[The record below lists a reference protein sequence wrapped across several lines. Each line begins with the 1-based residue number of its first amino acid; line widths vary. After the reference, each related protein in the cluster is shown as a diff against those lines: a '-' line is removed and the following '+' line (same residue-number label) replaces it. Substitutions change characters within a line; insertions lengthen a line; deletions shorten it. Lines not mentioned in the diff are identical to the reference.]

1 MARKKKLNFKLEPDW
16 MLKEPIDF
24 EYNKYTLLNF
34 IQKCQLG
41 FDKLELYP
49 DFVELSLH
57 LANLQ
62 TLSTDKKIFVTDKK
76 FESCDD
82 EILLKDLVAQSLRE
96 LSEEEQTELEK
107 TIMYSGNK
115 LFDTFNMAKSIWN
128 LAFDNVEVTVRRNK
142 TEINSGYGFIF
153 YWKKEDSK
161 LFVWEYKVKKNKSY
175 LQGSKLQMNLI
186 FEGDISHLPLMEII
200 NNNSTFN
207 KNIMNKELPIFEV
220 KSTNPFPMEQTL
232 IPMIKRKVLS
242 LYFQIVTFEKTVNI
256 DLLP

>member
-1 MARKKKLNFKLEPDW
+1 MARKKKLTFKLEPDW

-34 IQKCQLG
+34 IQKCQSG

-62 TLSTDKKIFVTDKK
+62 TLSTEKKIFVTDKK

-82 EILLKDLVAQSLRE
+82 EILLKDLVAQTLRD
-96 LSEEEQTELEK
+96 LNEEEENELHK
-107 TIMYSGNK
+107 TIQYSGNK

-128 LAFDNVEVTVRRNK
+128 LAYDNVDVSIRKNK
-142 TEINSGYGFIF
+142 SEISSGFGFIF
-153 YWKKEDSK
+153 YWKKEVSK
-161 LFVWEYKVKKNKSY
+161 LFVWEYKIKKNKSF

-186 FEGDISHLPLMEII
+186 FEGDVSQLPLMEII
-200 NNNSTFN
+200 NNNSSFN
-207 KNIMNKELPIFEV
+207 RSLLNKDLPIFEV
-220 KSTNPFPMEQTL
+220 KSVNSFPMEQTL

-242 LYFQIVTFEKTVNI
+242 LYFQIVTFEKTVNFDI
-256 DLLP
+256 LP